1 MWIRSQDERSFGD
14 YKEVYIIEASIMG
27 VSGATDDTKLGDYET
42 PERALEVLDE
52 IESHV
57 HAKRTIYHMPKEKE
71 VSKNE

>member
-1 MWIRSQDERSFGD
+1 
-14 YKEVYIIEASIMG
+14 MG
-27 VSGATDDTKLGDYET
+27 VSGAVDDTKLGDYET